1 MMMGVI
7 LILIFITAIFMGVA
21 IGASPVPS
29 AFGPVI
35 SSGAL
40 GILKA
45 ALLGG
50 LAACIG
56 AIVQGDRVSSTI
68 GKDIVFGEIASFQAL
83 VILLVASLLV
93 ILSVLTKYPMP
104 TAFTVIGS
112 VIGSALSFGNGINWI
127 TIRLIVGYWAL
138 VPILAVTLGYAISLL
153 LQRFLPKKESKKP
166 IRYMVLILGLFVAY
180 TAGANSVG
188 KAVGPLIPFG
198 YNMRLLLVMGG
209 LSILAGAWILSPKII
224 DIVSFQYSSIGPRRA
239 ISALSTAAILSQ
251 IGVFLGVPISFAQA
265 IIASMI
271 GSGLVI
277 KGGSGMGKKKIGIT
291 SLAWV
296 SAIFL
301 SIGFA
306 YGLGNLIQYL
316 I

>member
-1 MMMGVI
+1 MDVI
-7 LILIFITAIFMGVA
+7 LILVFITAIFMGIA
-21 IGASPVPS
+21 IGSTPVPS

-35 SSGAL
+35 SSGAT
-40 GILKA
+40 GVLKS

-50 LAACIG
+50 LAACMG

-68 GKDIVFGEIASFQAL
+68 GKGMILGEITAPQAL

-93 ILSVLTKYPMP
+93 LISVLTNYPMP
-104 TAFTVIGS
+104 TAFTVVGS
-112 VIGSALSFGNGINWI
+112 VIGSALSFGNELRWG
-127 TIRLIVGYWAL
+127 TIQLIVGYWAL
-138 VPILAVTLGYAISLL
+138 VPVLALTLGYAISLL
-153 LQRFLPKKESKKP
+153 LQRYLPKKESQKP
-166 IRYMVLILGLFVAY
+166 IRYVILFLGLFVAY

-198 YNMRLLLVMGG
+198 FNMRLLLVMGG
-209 LSILAGAWILSPKII
+209 VSILAGAWILSPKII
-224 DIVSFQYSSIGPRRA
+224 DTVSFQYSSMGPRRA

-277 KGGSGMGKKKIGIT
+277 GGSSMGKKKIGFT
-291 SLAWV
+291 SLTWV
-296 SAIFL
+296 SAIFIA
-301 SIGFA
+301 IGA
-306 YGLGNLIQYL
+306 SYGLGNLVQYL
-316 I
+316 T